1 MQELQLLNDK
11 LDALLK
17 KYAALQAENTRLRE
31 TIARQLSSIESLNS
45 NLAVLEQS
53 VTATTISNS
62 TANDKEKEAMRKQL
76 DNVIVEIDKI
86 LTSLND

>member
-17 KYAALQAENTRLRE
+17 KYAALQAENERLRE
-31 TIARQLSSIESLNS
+31 TIAQQISSIESLNS
-45 NLAVLEQS
+45 NLSVLEQS
-53 VTATTISNS
+53 VMAATISSS

-76 DNVIVEIDKI
+76 DNVILEIDKI

>member
-17 KYAALQAENTRLRE
+17 KYAALQAENERLKE
-31 TIARQLSSIESLNS
+31 TIAQQLSSIESLNS
-45 NLAVLEQS
+45 NLAVLEKS
-53 VTATTISNS
+53 VMAATISS
-62 TANDKEKEAMRKQL
+62 SAANDKEKEAMRKQM
-76 DNVIVEIDKI
+76 DNVILEIDKI